1 MPVYLL
7 PSGSFFEYVI
17 AWFVP
22 VVRFLYDIEPP
33 PPVRT
38 SLEQTLTDQYAQW
51 MVLFPDLMRLLY
63 YCVVSRVAW
72 AIGWNLF
79 PVVSRVLNRIRMVGH
94 VPAVVVVHIPLLRD
108 KDTSRVAPA
117 A

>member
-7 PSGSFFEYVI
+7 PSGSFFEHVI
-17 AWFVP
+17 AWLAP
-22 VVRFLYDIEPP
+22 VVRFLYGIEPP

-38 SLEQTLTDQYAQW
+38 PLEQAWAD
-51 MVLFPDLMRLLY
+51 LFPELMRWLY
-63 YCVVSRVAW
+63 VCVVWRVAW

-79 PVVSRVLNRIRMVGH
+79 PVVSNMLTRAREHLNQMWIEYGPSFIIVC
-94 VPAVVVVHIPLLRD
+94 PN
-108 KDTSRVAPA
+108 VASA